1 MFKTFKL
8 PFQDNSSMTSIQTF
22 LLFPVLSL
30 FILFSAPSAFAEKL
44 SLTEIRKQF
53 YLGVNN
59 QELTESFLK
68 KMSAIEKPVAIELA
82 YKAAAQALMGK
93 HVWNPVKK
101 LEWVDL
107 GSETMKKAVSMDPD
121 NIEIRFLRFTW
132 QHHLPG
138 FLNRSTDLESD
149 RKVILAG
156 LQSGKEEQDS
166 QLKKNVIRFLLESGR
181 CSPSEEALLRQIK

>member
-1 MFKTFKL
+1 
-8 PFQDNSSMTSIQTF
+8 MTPIQTF
-22 LLFPVLSL
+22 LVFPVLTLLIS
-30 FILFSAPSAFAEKL
+30 FAPPTAFAEEL
-44 SLTEIRKQF
+44 SLTEMRKQF
-53 YLGVNN
+53 YLGVKN
-59 QELTESFLK
+59 QDLTESFLK
-68 KMSAIEKPVAIELA
+68 KMSAIEKPSAIELA

-101 LEWVDL
+101 LDWLDM

-138 FLNRSTDLESD
+138 FLNRSTDLEAD
-149 RKVILAG
+149 KKVILAG
-156 LQSGKEEQDS
+156 LKSGKEAQDP

-181 CSPSEEALLRQIK
+181 CSPSEETFLRQIK